1 MDIID
6 KVLSLLISAAIIA
19 LGNWIAVGTVT
30 KHSSFVW
37 TLLAL
42 FPLLTG
48 FISFYHSLKVTPD
61 KLSPAPVLPALSGP
75 GLHIEH
81 RTRNPEGRMT
91 VLIYVD
97 TSKQV
102 GDRDHLN
109 FNQTYGSLGAVIG
122 FMTWLWISA
131 IVVLAGGEIN
141 AEMEHQTVRDTTT
154 GSPKPMGT
162 RGAYVA
168 DTVGPAQSNP

>member
-1 MDIID
+1 MDIMD

-19 LGNWIAVGTVT
+19 LGNWMVVGTVT
-30 KHSSFVW
+30 KHWSFLW

-48 FISFYHSLKVTPD
+48 FISFYDSLKATPD
-61 KLSPAPVLPALSGP
+61 TLSPAPVLPALSGP

-81 RTRNPEGRMT
+81 RTRTSEGRMT

-102 GDRDHLN
+102 GDRDHLKVFAN
-109 FNQTYGSLGAVIG
+109 EDAAE
-122 FMTWLWISA
+122 TWLQENDPEG
-131 IVVLAGGEIN
+131 VVFEY
-141 AEMEHQTVRDTTT
+141 EVME
-154 GSPKPMGT
+154 
-162 RGAYVA
+162 
-168 DTVGPAQSNP
+168 